1 MAQPDRQD
9 STVIPSVSHP
19 ASQTRALWILATLAA
34 LAAVRIAS
42 GLLIPIVIAVLASL
56 ALEPVVAWLV
66 RRGLPRVAAAALVL
80 GVLIAGL
87 GWGSYTLK
95 DNLRSGLQ
103 ALPEAVQRAREMME
117 QALDKAGMTPDA
129 LPTSQPEAGRP
140 DADRAAQ
147 PSPAATP
154 PSAGEVP
161 AQVMSGAASA
171 AQRAGQSLVALV
183 GNLMVVV
190 FLMFFLLHAGPETGD
205 RIVALSRDE
214 EKRRVVS
221 AILADVNTQIQRFLL
236 VRLVTSV
243 IVAGATWAALAW
255 MGAQNAVVWGV
266 LAGVFNSIPYF
277 GPVIV
282 SGGLFVVGLVQGG
295 TADAMKMSAA
305 ALAITSLEGW
315 LLTPPLMG
323 RAERMNVLSVFLG
336 LLIWTWLWGAWGT
349 LLAVPMLA
357 VVKSVADRVEG
368 LRPLGRLMAAGTMI
382 VPSGDDAR

>member
-9 STVIPSVSHP
+9 STVIPSASHP
-19 ASQTRALWILATLAA
+19 ASQTRALWILATLAM
-34 LAAVRIAS
+34 LASLRIAS

-56 ALEPVVAWLV
+56 ALEPLVAWLV
-66 RRGLPRVAAAALVL
+66 RREIPRGVATALVL
-80 GVLIAGL
+80 GVLLGGL
-87 GWGSYTLK
+87 GWGTYSLK
-95 DNLRSGLQ
+95 DNLVSGVQ
-103 ALPEAVQRAREMME
+103 ALPDAAERARELME
-117 QALDKAGMTPDA
+117 KMLDSAGMTPAASPQDQAGASPTDA
-129 LPTSQPEAGRP
+129 KEDAPATRSSQTPE
-140 DADRAAQ
+140 
-147 PSPAATP
+147 TP

-161 AQVMSGAASA
+161 AQVMNGAASA
-171 AQRAGQSLVALV
+171 AQRAGQSIVALA
-183 GNLMVVV
+183 GNLMVIV
-190 FLMFFLLHAGPETGD
+190 FLMFFLLYAGPDTSD

-214 EKRRVVS
+214 EKRRVV
-221 AILADVNTQIQRFLL
+221 ATILADVNAQIQRFLF

-243 IVAGATWAALAW
+243 IVAGATWAVLAW

-282 SGGLFVVGLVQGG
+282 SGGLFMVGLVQGG
-295 TADAMKMSAA
+295 TTDAMKMSAA

-357 VVKSVADRVEG
+357 VVKSVADRVES
-368 LRPLGRLMAAGTMI
+368 LRPLGRLMA
-382 VPSGDDAR
+382 P

>member
-9 STVIPSVSHP
+9 STVIPSASHP
-19 ASQTRALWILATLAA
+19 ASQTRALWILATLAM
-34 LAAVRIAS
+34 LASLRIAS

-56 ALEPVVAWLV
+56 ALEPLVAGWSAV
-66 RRGLPRVAAAALVL
+66 SPARRGHRTRLGRAARRARLGHLLAQGQPRERV
-80 GVLIAGL
+80 
-87 GWGSYTLK
+87 
-95 DNLRSGLQ
+95 Q
-103 ALPEAVQRAREMME
+103 ALPDAAERARELME
-117 QALDKAGMTPDA
+117 KMLDSARMTPAASPQDQAGASPTDA
-129 LPTSQPEAGRP
+129 KEDAPATRSSQTPE
-140 DADRAAQ
+140 
-147 PSPAATP
+147 TP

-161 AQVMSGAASA
+161 AQVMNGAASA
-171 AQRAGQSLVALV
+171 AQRAGQSIVALA
-183 GNLMVVV
+183 GNLMVIV
-190 FLMFFLLHAGPETGD
+190 FLMFFLLYAGPDTSD

-214 EKRRVVS
+214 EKRRVV
-221 AILADVNTQIQRFLL
+221 ATILADVNAQIQRFLF

-243 IVAGATWAALAW
+243 IVAGATWAVLAW

-282 SGGLFVVGLVQGG
+282 SGGLFMVGLVQGG
-295 TADAMKMSAA
+295 TTDAMKMSAA

-357 VVKSVADRVEG
+357 VVKSVADRVES
-368 LRPLGRLMAAGTMI
+368 LRPLGRLMA
-382 VPSGDDAR
+382 P